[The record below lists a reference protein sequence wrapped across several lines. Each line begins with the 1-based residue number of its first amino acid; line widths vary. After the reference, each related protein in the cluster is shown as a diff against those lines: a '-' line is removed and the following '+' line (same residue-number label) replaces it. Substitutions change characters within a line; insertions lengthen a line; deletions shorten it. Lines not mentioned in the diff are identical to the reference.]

1 MWLTYLSVV
10 SKMGGSL
17 LGRLIRGLWE
27 IACSWALIF
36 SACLRSFLALRMAGT
51 PLRSRWAA
59 FLCHSSYLG
68 YLLGFLETSYCGV
81 QAKVGS
87 GGGWGGERREGSEFT
102 STDKTHSTRVYF
114 YYIGGGKRETSCLFS
129 TKHLLSCRGGEAGVE
144 GGGGVGGRSQM
155 EMKPERHNRR
165 ASPATGPC
173 FGFRG

>member
-1 MWLTYLSVV
+1 MSVQRASSGAHLWLTYLSVV

-68 YLLGFLETSYCGV
+68 YLLGFLGTSYCGE
-81 QAKVGS
+81 QAKVG
-87 GGGWGGERREGSEFT
+87 RRTKRGRKKNGVSSLQVITHTHTPLECT
-102 STDKTHSTRVYF
+102 STPIV
-114 YYIGGGKRETSCLFS
+114 RETPCLFS
-129 TKHLLSCRGGEAGVE
+129 AKHSWLAGCRWGA
-144 GGGGVGGRSQM
+144 SQM
-155 EMKPERHNRR
+155 EMKAERHNSR
-165 ASPATGPC
+165 ASPATSPC